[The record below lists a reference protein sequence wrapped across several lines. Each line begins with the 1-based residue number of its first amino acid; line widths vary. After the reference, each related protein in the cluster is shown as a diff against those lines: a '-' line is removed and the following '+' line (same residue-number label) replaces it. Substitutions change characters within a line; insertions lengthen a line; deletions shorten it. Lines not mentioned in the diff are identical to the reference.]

1 MSDSIKTRADEL
13 ASTIVSWRRDL
24 HQQPELGFEE
34 VNTAAYVK
42 ERLDALDLEVHTG
55 IAETG
60 MAAILRAK
68 NPEGPGVLLR
78 ADMDALPVTETPG
91 REYGSR
97 TEGRMHACGH
107 DGHMSMLLGAATI
120 LSERRDELRRDVLF
134 CFQPGEEGYG
144 GGEKMIQQGVLD
156 LIKIGSVFALHLW
169 SPFAAG
175 TVHVRSGP
183 IMAAQDSFVARILGT
198 GGHAAT
204 PHVTRDPI
212 VAAAY
217 AVTALQT
224 IVSRN
229 VDPIDPAVVSIGSL
243 HAGTV
248 SNIIPAEAILEGTLR
263 SFAEGVRE
271 LLKKRAAEV
280 IEYAARANGCRS
292 EFTLKS
298 GYPATV
304 NDAGAVE
311 TVRRVAAPVFGA
323 ENVIEPRPMAP
334 AEDFSYFLQERP
346 GAFILVGAGNKER
359 GITAPHHSS
368 EFDID
373 ESVLPRGAELLTRL
387 ALDVGEV

>member
-1 MSDSIKTRADEL
+1 MSDPIKTRADEL

-24 HQQPELGFEE
+24 HRQPELGFEE
-34 VNTAAYVK
+34 VKTAAYVK
-42 ERLDALDLEVHTG
+42 DRLDALNLEIHTG

-60 MAAILRAK
+60 IAAILRAK

-78 ADMDALPVTETPG
+78 ADMDGLPVTEVAG

-120 LSERRDELRRDVLF
+120 LSERRDELKRDVLF

-156 LIKIGSVFALHLW
+156 LTEIGSAFALHLW
-169 SPFAAG
+169 SPFDAG
-175 TVHVRSGP
+175 TVHVRPGP
-183 IMAAQDSFVARILGT
+183 IMAAQDSFVARILGE

-229 VDPIDPAVVSIGSL
+229 VDPLDPAVVSIGSL

-248 SNIIPAEAILEGTLR
+248 SNIIPEEATLEGTLR
-263 SFAEGVRE
+263 SFAEDVRE

-280 IEYAARANGCRS
+280 IEYAARTHGCRS
-292 EFTLKS
+292 EFELKS

-304 NDAGAVE
+304 NDARAVE
-311 TVRRVAAPVFGA
+311 TVRRVAVPVFGA

-334 AEDFSYFLQERP
+334 AEDFSYFLQQRP
-346 GAFILVGAGNKER
+346 GAFILIGAGNKER

-368 EFDID
+368 AFDID
-373 ESVLPRGAELLTRL
+373 ESVLARGAELLTRL
-387 ALDVGEV
+387 ALEAGEA